1 MIIACSPLRISI
13 GGGGTDLPSYYR
25 RFTGELIAVAIDKYI
40 YVTVTEPFFPGIYLK
55 YSALE
60 KVQRLD
66 DVQHNIMREALR
78 DFLPNGETPAIEITT
93 LADVPAGTGLG
104 SSSSFT
110 CALLQALSAHWHKFL
125 DRQQLAERACA
136 IEIDRLGAPIG
147 KQDQYAA
154 TFGGL
159 RRYVFNPDDSVT
171 IKELRMARDKV
182 AELED
187 SLLLFF
193 TGKTRA
199 AGDILAE
206 QKARTEGADE
216 AMLANLHQ
224 VKTIGQEIGT
234 ALEAGDFAA
243 YGELMHRHWMR
254 KQERSKSM
262 GNPRISEIYDYAR
275 GNGASGGK
283 LVGAGGGGFLLFY
296 APEPNRLRRAM
307 EGKGLRELRFKFDQA
322 GTRILEA

>member
-25 RFTGELIAVAIDKYI
+25 RFGGELIAVAIDKYI

-60 KVQRLD
+60 KVERVE
-66 DVQHNIMREALR
+66 DVQHNILREALR
-78 DFLPNGETPAIEITT
+78 DFLPNGGVPAIEITT

-125 DRQQLAERACA
+125 DRQQLAELACT

-159 RRYVFNPDDSVT
+159 RRYVFSPDNTVA
-171 IKELRMARDKV
+171 IRELKIGREKLAM
-182 AELED
+182 LED

-199 AGDILAE
+199 AGEILAE
-206 QKARTEGADE
+206 QKSRTEGADE
-216 AMLANLHQ
+216 AMLANLHE
-224 VKTIGQEIGT
+224 VKTIGQEIGA

-243 YGELMHRHWMR
+243 YGELMHRHWVR

-262 GNPRISEIYDYAR
+262 ANLRIAEIYEYAR
-275 GNGASGGK
+275 GHGAAGGK

-307 EGKGLRELRFKFDQA
+307 EGKGLRELRFGFDQS
-322 GTRILEA
+322 GTRILET